1 MTRRDA
7 ALGVLRRWVTDPLA
21 FVRECLGATP
31 DPWQAEALAA
41 IPDSPQHAI
50 VGSKGTGKTTFL
62 AFVITWFLATRPHA
76 NIAVTSISGDN
87 LKDGTWKELAIW
99 IQRSPILSAAFE
111 WQQTRIVSRTHPATW
126 WVSARQWSK
135 SADA

>member
-1 MTRRDA
+1 
-7 ALGVLRRWVTDPLA
+7 VLRRWVTDPLA